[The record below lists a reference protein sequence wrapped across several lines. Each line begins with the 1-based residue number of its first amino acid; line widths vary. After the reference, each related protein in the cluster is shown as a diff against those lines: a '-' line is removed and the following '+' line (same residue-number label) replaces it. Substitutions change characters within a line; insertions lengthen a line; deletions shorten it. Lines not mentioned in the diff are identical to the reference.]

1 MAAKKSSALTAALS
15 GAPGESAPA
24 HHHHAP
30 KKSLLDP
37 AAFPCLA
44 YAAEVEGIESVP
56 EGDSPDEDLGLAKF
70 EDHLGSVPVDFPVG
84 SNLVRVYASDYVLPT
99 KAQGRGRACKTNSR
113 LAGRL

>member
-30 KKSLLDP
+30 KSKSILDP

-84 SNLVRVYASDYVLPT
+84 SNLVRDYANDDVLPT
-99 KAQGRGRACKTNSR
+99 EA
-113 LAGRL
+113 